1 MGRFTR
7 LGLLAA
13 LALAAAPASV
23 VRAEVLDSS
32 PGGFTVSHVQEVPVD
47 TGVAWRAVVDDIGD
61 WWLDDHTWWGDASRL
76 SIQPRAG
83 GCFCERNGRQ
93 QARHMVVTMVDPGAL
108 LRMGGGLGPLQG
120 MGLDGSLEF
129 RLAPLDG
136 GGTRIT
142 LWYRVGGYTPDDLSK
157 LAPAVDHVLAQQ
169 LASLGR
175 FLQSQATPPQEDR

>member
-1 MGRFTR
+1 MGRIAWR
-7 LGLLAA
+7 GMPLA
-13 LALAAAPASV
+13 LALATLPASA

-32 PGGFTVSHVQEVPVD
+32 PAGFTVSSEQDVPLD
-47 TGVAWRAVVDDIGD
+47 AGAAWLAVVDDVGD

-76 SIQPRAG
+76 SIQARAG
-83 GCFCERNGRQ
+83 GCFCERHGRQ
-93 QARHMVVTMVDPGAL
+93 QARHMVVTMVDPGVL

-129 RLAPLDG
+129 RLAPLEN

-157 LAPAVDHVLAQQ
+157 LAPLVDSVLAQQ
-169 LASLGR
+169 LASLAGHLR
-175 FLQSQATPPQEDR
+175 SQATPPQEDR